1 METKNILQ
9 STTIQSAI
17 IGLLVLLSQIFKVD
31 LDAGILT
38 ELVQATLGL
47 VSVAGVIY
55 GRLKAK
61 HKLGFKV

>member
-31 LDAGILT
+31 LDAGIIT
-38 ELVQATLGL
+38 ELVQAILGL

-55 GRLKAK
+55 GRIKAT
-61 HKLGFKV
+61 HKLGFK